1 MGSGPQ
7 PMRRLR
13 AWPWAVRGV
22 LAALT
27 GLALSAAAWAASPP
41 TASAPIALTV
51 GIAPMPEF
59 VPVFIALEKGYFK
72 KRGLDVKPQVLSNPS
87 TGTVALQS
95 DSLQVVADS
104 VTVLLQATDSG
115 LDLVVASG
123 GAIASKSD
131 TIFGLLAK
139 TGSNIQRPADFV
151 GRKVGMPGI
160 GSFFHVLTREW
171 FTVNGVDYKK
181 IKFIEV
187 AFPQLADVMKAGTV
201 DAIMTAEPFL
211 TRAVK
216 SGAGERSF
224 LIAAD
229 LPDGL
234 PPFVYLMRREW
245 AAAHPGVAAAFQA
258 AMAEAVAFAEA
269 NHDAAREIYGRNI
282 KLPPD
287 ALATIRISKMNAT
300 VTPQQLDLWQ
310 DMMRRQGMLRKPIDT
325 RRLLQ
330 AP

>member
-1 MGSGPQ
+1 MMSSIEPA
-7 PMRRLR
+7 RLLR
-13 AWPWAVRGV
+13 AVRGLIALLAG
-22 LAALT
+22 LAA
-27 GLALSAAAWAASPP
+27 SAAAPAQ
-41 TASAPIALTV
+41 TAMTV

-59 VPVFIALEKGYFK
+59 VPVFIAVEKGYFK
-72 KRGLDVKPQVLSNPS
+72 KRGLDVTPQIISNPA

-95 DSLQVVADS
+95 DSLQIVADS
-104 VTVLLQATDSG
+104 ATTLLQASDSG

-123 GAIASKSD
+123 GAIASKTD
-131 TIFGLLAK
+131 TIFGLLTK
-139 TGSNIQRPADFV
+139 NGSRIQKPADFV
-151 GRKVGMPGI
+151 GKKVGMPGL

-171 FTVNGVDYKK
+171 FTVNGVDHKK
-181 IKFIEV
+181 IKFVEV
-187 AFPQLADVMKAGTV
+187 AFPQLADVMKGGTV

-216 SGAGERSF
+216 SGVGDRTF
-224 LIAAD
+224 HIAAD

-245 AAAHPGVAAAFQA
+245 AASHPGVAAAFQA

-269 NHDAAREIYGRNI
+269 NHDDARAIYGRNV

-300 VTPQQLDLWQ
+300 VTPQQLDTWQ
-310 DMMRRQGMLRKPIDT
+310 DMMRRQGMLRKPVDT

-330 AP
+330 TP